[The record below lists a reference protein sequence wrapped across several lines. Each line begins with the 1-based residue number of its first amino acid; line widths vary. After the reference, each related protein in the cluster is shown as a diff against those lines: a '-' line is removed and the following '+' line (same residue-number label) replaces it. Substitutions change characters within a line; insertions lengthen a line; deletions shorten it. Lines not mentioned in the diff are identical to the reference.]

1 MNRPSMKIIQW
12 VMLCGFVAIASAQQ
26 AQSPRQEPQ
35 PADRDSTTEA
45 TSQTAPPVD
54 QKPATL
60 DSAEQV
66 QQQMQQLLSD
76 NPQFNTSPSQAQTQ
90 QTARQTTTHTPSSS
104 ASTGTASSSATPFMP
119 SLDLDVDVLG
129 IPPGDQQPQLRREG
143 EFVINRR
150 GRLAR
155 SPSGT
160 RLLFV
165 FEADSDAAP
174 EPPMPILPCQILE
187 NMEDLSNQRS
197 DQVVFIL
204 SGQVTLY
211 RGVNF
216 LLPTMMKLAID
227 RGNIRN

>member
-1 MNRPSMKIIQW
+1 MNPSTTGIRRLII
-12 VMLCGFVAIASAQQ
+12 VCGIVAIASAQQ
-26 AQSPRQEPQ
+26 
-35 PADRDSTTEA
+35 
-45 TSQTAPPVD
+45 TSQQTSSPPPES
-54 QKPATL
+54 KPANRDPAVGSPPPPSSQPT
-60 DSAEQV
+60 AEEI
-66 QQQMQQLLSD
+66 QQQMQEMLSD
-76 NPQFNTSPSQAQTQ
+76 NPQFNPSQSQPPTHQPGQATIPQQPSTVTTETTSPSYA
-90 QTARQTTTHTPSSS
+90 PN
-104 ASTGTASSSATPFMP
+104 F
-119 SLDLDVDVLG
+119 DLDVDVLG
-129 IPPGDQQPQLRREG
+129 IPPGGKQPQLRREG

-150 GRLAR
+150 GRLSR

-187 NMEDLSNQRS
+187 NMEDLSNQRNN
-197 DQVVFIL
+197 QVVFIL